1 MLNFECFIA
10 FSLSA
15 RTTRVESRTQQQGG
29 RPQSATRKKMNAF
42 TMEMQ
47 KKRGLPHPVTVA

>member
-15 RTTRVESRTQQQGG
+15 RTTRVESRTQQQGE
-29 RPQSATRKKMNAF
+29 RPQSEARKNMNAF
-42 TMEMQ
+42 TMEIRG
-47 KKRGLPHPVTVA
+47 KRGLPHLVTVA